1 MSMEGF
7 DGEFRDPRDFILGVT
22 ETIWERRGVHTLNR
36 FYADDVVVRSP
47 AGVTVGNQAVIAA
60 TLATLAEFPDR
71 QLLGEDV
78 IWCGDDDGG
87 FLSSHRILSTAT
99 HLGDGIYGTATGTRL
114 KYRIIADCA
123 ARDGQIYDEWLIRD
137 QGAIVRMLGVDP
149 KDYAAGQIE
158 ADGGPAQSAQPFS
171 PASDVAGRYRGS
183 GNDHPD
189 GERYAELL
197 SRIMAGDLSAIRT
210 GYDRAAHLELPGGV
224 TDHGWR
230 GADSFWL
237 GLTSSVPSAN
247 FTVHHRIGR
256 RDAER
261 PPRAALRWSLEGTH
275 EGEGRY
281 GAPSGADIHIMGISQ
296 CEFGPDG
303 LLREWVLIDDTAV
316 WKQVLLHTG

>member
-7 DGEFRDPRDFILGVT
+7 GEEFGDPRDFILGVT

-36 FYADDVVVRSP
+36 FYAEDVVVRSP
-47 AGVTVGNQAVIAA
+47 AGVVVGNQSVIAA

-71 QLLGEDV
+71 ELLGEDV
-78 IWCGDDDGG
+78 IWSTDDGGG

-99 HLGDGIYGTATGTRL
+99 HLGDGIYGAATGARL

-137 QGAIVRMLGVDP
+137 QGAIVRLLNLDP
-149 KDYAAGQIE
+149 KGYAASQIE
-158 ADGGPAQSAQPFS
+158 AEGGPDKSARPFC
-171 PASDVAGRYRGS
+171 PASDIAGRYHGS

-189 GERYAELL
+189 GVRYADLL

-210 GYDRAAHLELPGGV
+210 EYDRAAHLDLPSGV

-237 GLTSSVPSAN
+237 GLTSSFPSAR
-247 FTVHHRIGR
+247 FTIHHRIGR
-256 RDAER
+256 RDPER
-261 PPRAALRWSLEGTH
+261 PPRAALRWSLDGTH
-275 EGEGRY
+275 DGEGRY
-281 GAPSGADIHIMGISQ
+281 GAPSGADVHVMGISH

-303 LLREWVLIDDTAV
+303 VLREWVLIDDTAV

>member
-7 DGEFRDPRDFILGVT
+7 GEEFRGPRDFILGVT
-22 ETIWERRGVHTLNR
+22 ETIWERRRVHTLRR

-47 AGVTVGNQAVIAA
+47 AGVVVGNQSVIAA

-78 IWCGDDDGG
+78 IWCDADDG

-99 HLGDGIYGTATGTRL
+99 HLGDGIYGPATGARL

-137 QGAIVRMLGVDP
+137 QGAIVRMMGADP
-149 KDYAAGQIE
+149 KSFAAARIE
-158 ADGGPAQSAQPFS
+158 AEAGPGRAAPPFS
-171 PASDVAGRYRGS
+171 PSSDVTGRYRGT

-189 GERYAELL
+189 GVRYAGLL
-197 SRIMAGDLSAIRT
+197 SRIMAGDLSVIRAE
-210 GYDRAAHLELPGGV
+210 YDRAAHLELPSGV
-224 TDHGWR
+224 TDHGWS

-237 GLTSSVPSAN
+237 GLTSSFPSAR
-247 FTVHHRIGR
+247 FTIHHRIGCR
-256 RDAER
+256 EPDR
-261 PPRAALRWSLEGTH
+261 PPRTALRWSLDGTH
-275 EGEGRY
+275 DGEGRY
-281 GAPSGADIHIMGISQ
+281 GAPSGAEVHVMGISQ

-303 LLREWVLIDDTAV
+303 VLREWVLIDDIAV

>member
-7 DGEFRDPRDFILGVT
+7 GDEFHDPRDYILGIT
-22 ETIWERRGVHTLNR
+22 ETIWEQRGVHTLNR

-47 AGVTVGNQAVIAA
+47 GGVVVGNQSVIAA

-78 IWCGDDDGG
+78 IWCSDDDGG

-99 HLGDGIYGTATGTRL
+99 HLGDGIYGPATGTRL

-137 QGAIVRMLGVDP
+137 QGAIVRLLGVDP
-149 KDYAAGQIE
+149 KSYAAGQIE
-158 ADGGPAQSAQPFS
+158 AEGGPGQSAQPFS
-171 PASDVAGRYRGS
+171 PARDVAGRYRGT
-183 GNDHPD
+183 GNDDPE
-189 GERYAELL
+189 GIRYAELL
-197 SRIMAGDLSAIRT
+197 RQIMVGDLSAIRT
-210 GYDRAAHLELPGGV
+210 EYDRAAHLELPSGV

-230 GADSFWL
+230 GADNFWL
-237 GLTSSVPSAN
+237 GLASSFPSAC
-247 FTVHHRIGR
+247 FTVHHQVGR
-256 RDAER
+256 REPER
-261 PPRAALRWSLEGTH
+261 APRAALRWSLDGPH
-275 EGEGRY
+275 DGEGRY
-281 GAPSGADIHIMGISQ
+281 GVPTGADVHVMGISH

-303 LLREWVLIDDTAV
+303 ILREWVLLDDTAV